1 PECIFEAYARLVASD
16 LDRALDDRRFHEDTP
31 NCPSFDGIAF
41 SGMTRLRS
49 GPHSTPSDP
58 IFESDTCDH
67 DPPECPTSQH
77 SVFNSSAR
85 IAIFFLPPQNC
96 NLSGGV
102 TGLPRRGL
110 A

>member
-1 PECIFEAYARLVASD
+1 MRRSRTISFNPFQNASSRLTLVFVTSD

-67 DPPECPTSQH
+67 VPPNARPANIRFLIVPAALRFLFFRSQI
-77 SVFNSSAR
+77 VN
-85 IAIFFLPPQNC
+85 
-96 NLSGGV
+96 
-102 TGLPRRGL
+102 
-110 A
+110 